1 MRFFKKDKEISLDM
15 VQELV
20 ESNRALRAENK
31 CLRKYNKELSMQN
44 TDLYLENFRLKHI
57 GVKCDENTIP
67 GILLYAEMRNNK
79 TNNIASGV

>member
-1 MRFFKKDKEISLDM
+1 MRFFKKNKEISFDM

-31 CLRKYNKELSMQN
+31 CLRRYNKELSMQN

-57 GVKCDENTIP
+57 GVKCDEKTIP
-67 GILLYAEMRNNK
+67 GVLFYAEMRNKK
-79 TNNIASGV
+79 TNN

>member
-31 CLRKYNKELSMQN
+31 YLRRYNKELSMQN
-44 TDLYLENFRLKHI
+44 TDLYLENFRLKHN
-57 GVKCDENTIP
+57 GVKRDEKTIP

-79 TNNIASGV
+79 TNN

>member
-1 MRFFKKDKEISLDM
+1 MRFFKKNKEISFDM

-31 CLRKYNKELSMQN
+31 CLRKNIKELSMQN
-44 TDLYLENFRLKHI
+44 TDLYLVNFRLKHI

-67 GILLYAEMRNNK
+67 GVLFYAEMRNNK
-79 TNNIASGV
+79 TNN

>member
-1 MRFFKKDKEISLDM
+1 MRFFKKNKEISFDM

-44 TDLYLENFRLKHI
+44 TGLYLENFRLKHI
-57 GVKCDENTIP
+57 GVKCDEK
-67 GILLYAEMRNNK
+67 NNSR
-79 TNNIASGV
+79 NIALCRNAKQQNK